1 MSKIYLRFSHDTK
14 NEIQDNKYLF
24 DTSITIREMLND
36 FLKQTNSIITLDPV
50 KITFMFGPKLLNTD
64 KVLDMKVGK
73 VFNSQNN
80 KLIKIIDNEKI
91 VGGIVFYNFIHY

>member
-1 MSKIYLRFSHDTK
+1 MSKIFLRFSHDTK
-14 NEIQDNKYLF
+14 NEIQNNKYFF
-24 DTSITIREMLND
+24 DASITIREMLKD
-36 FLKQTNSIITLDPV
+36 FLKQTNSIVTLDPG
-50 KITFMFGPKLLNTD
+50 KIMFMFGTKILNKD